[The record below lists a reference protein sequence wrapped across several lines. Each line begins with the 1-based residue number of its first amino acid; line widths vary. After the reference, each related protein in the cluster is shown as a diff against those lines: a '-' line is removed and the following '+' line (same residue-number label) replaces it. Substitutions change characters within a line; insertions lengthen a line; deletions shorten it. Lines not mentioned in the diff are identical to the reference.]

1 MKYEYEFHG
10 GGLENREKLLLVFLH
25 DIEKEKENIMAYRAK
40 IRVTLRP
47 SILDVQGKAVQHA
60 LENLGYSSV
69 STARIGKY
77 IEVAINEDNP
87 AEAERISEEM
97 CRKLLANPVMEDYS
111 IELEEI
117 N

>member
-1 MKYEYEFHG
+1 
-10 GGLENREKLLLVFLH
+10 
-25 DIEKEKENIMAYRAK
+25 MAYKAK

-60 LENLGYSSV
+60 LENLGYGSV
-69 STARIGKY
+69 DSVRIGKY
-77 IEVAINEDNP
+77 IEVRIDAESPD
-87 AEAERISEEM
+87 EAERTAEEI

-111 IELEEI
+111 FELEKI

>member
-1 MKYEYEFHG
+1 
-10 GGLENREKLLLVFLH
+10 
-25 DIEKEKENIMAYRAK
+25 MAYKAK

-60 LENLGYSSV
+60 LENLGYATV
-69 STARIGKY
+69 DAARIGKY
-77 IEVAINEDNP
+77 IEVTINENDG
-87 AEAERISEEM
+87 AEAERIGEEI

-111 IELEEI
+111 IELEKI

>member
-1 MKYEYEFHG
+1 
-10 GGLENREKLLLVFLH
+10 
-25 DIEKEKENIMAYRAK
+25 MAYKAK

-60 LENLGYSSV
+60 LENLGYSTIDS
-69 STARIGKY
+69 ARIGKY
-77 IEVAINEDNP
+77 IEATINEEDHV
-87 AEAERISEEM
+87 EAERIGDEI

-111 IELEEI
+111 IELEKI